1 MERPLISVADP
12 LLIGARRVF
21 YLGCLLVPLTA
32 IRVPSG
38 LQFSDVAFLLSG
50 LLTVLSAAQPKI
62 KPSRWLLTA
71 SALALCASLALA
83 VTSTTPVT
91 EIAMGGRVI
100 FVWGVWPVLAV
111 AVLRDQHQLSR
122 AAAFFVAGSCLSAFV
137 AIAQVV
143 GIDLR
148 GDFLAAAPDTP
159 GIYTRLIG
167 LNGHP
172 NGQGGT
178 LAIAFTISAAALI
191 YRKRWG
197 MASCA
202 LVMTTIGILLS
213 GSISGTIMAIL
224 GLLVVVVRGHNNR
237 AVALIVIF
245 AAPAW
250 ALTRAFQQAQ
260 TGVLTPF
267 QRVSSATG
275 QTGVNT
281 LDLRLQTIDSAW
293 QQIVANPWQ
302 GVGLA
307 PTEGGT
313 YNGVT
318 PAHNMEVLAWYQGGP
333 LMLLGVIIA
342 TLIGLAFLW
351 RRTGD
356 PLSEMLFAA
365 VVCGLAFAQTGPA
378 LFDRYIWMP
387 VVLAFVYR
395 HQRSEGAQD
404 HRKLSEEP
412 PSHLKARS
420 SSQIQLER

>member
-1 MERPLISVADP
+1 MIRATDP
-12 LLIGARRVF
+12 LVNGARRLF
-21 YLGCLLVPLTA
+21 YLGCLFLPLTA
-32 IRVPSG
+32 IRVPVG
-38 LQFSDVAFLLSG
+38 LTVSDVVFLLSG
-50 LLTVLSAAQPKI
+50 ILLLLSVARPKI
-62 KPSRWLLTA
+62 KPSRWLLAA
-71 SALALCASLALA
+71 SALALGASLVLA
-83 VTSTTPVT
+83 VTSTNPLT
-91 EIAMGGRVI
+91 ELAIGGRMV

-111 AVLRDQHQLSR
+111 AVLRDQHQLSH

-148 GDFLAAAPDTP
+148 GNFFAAAPDTP

-191 YRKRWG
+191 YRKSSG

-202 LVMTTIGILLS
+202 LVLTTIGILLS
-213 GSISGTIMAIL
+213 GSVTGTIVALL
-224 GLLVVVVRGHNNR
+224 GPLVVVVRGQRNR
-237 AVALIVIF
+237 AVALMIIF
-245 AAPAW
+245 AGPVW
-250 ALTRAFQQAQ
+250 ILTSTFQQAQ

-267 QRVSSATG
+267 QRISSAMG
-275 QTGVNT
+275 QPGANT
-281 LDLRLQTIDSAW
+281 LDLRLQTIDFAW
-293 QQIVANPWQ
+293 QQIVAHPLQ

-307 PTEGGT
+307 PAEGGT
-313 YNGVT
+313 YDGVT
-318 PAHNMEVLAWYQGGP
+318 QAHNMEVLAWYQGGP

-342 TLIGLAFLW
+342 VLAGLAFVW

-387 VVLAFVYR
+387 VVLAFVFR
-395 HQRSEGAQD
+395 HQRSKRGRG
-404 HRKLSEEP
+404 HSERSEDSVP
-412 PSHLKARS
+412 DLEARS
-420 SSQIQLER
+420 SPGI